1 MPCCVSTLAARST
14 QTFCDKR
21 PPLRLFHHRLGT
33 RVLATTADA
42 ACIVDGDPRY
52 LVPHSTAAKDGQRLP
67 MAGSNTLPHRLHSPH
82 NSLCRAGSHSAIIRP
97 TLYGAH
103 RHPPE
108 NAGTSLAGPS
118 QNRIV
123 APLSVSPCS
132 NRFLD
137 DPNSGRRQPEKLT
150 QRDVWPSPPLPH
162 ATTVHNRAIVLH
174 RRPLNND
181 SRRSCV
187 AKSYGSVKFVRRRG
201 MSSVGSTFRCRAGR
215 RGPSWLRR

>member
-108 NAGTSLAGPS
+108 NAGTSLAGPTPPQS
-118 QNRIV
+118 ARIKRSFTFGYILIPHSFHHNTV
-123 APLSVSPCS
+123 ASTAKAGVSRLVP
-132 NRFLD
+132 
-137 DPNSGRRQPEKLT
+137 
-150 QRDVWPSPPLPH
+150 
-162 ATTVHNRAIVLH
+162 TTSKPILARV
-174 RRPLNND
+174 
-181 SRRSCV
+181 S
-187 AKSYGSVKFVRRRG
+187 
-201 MSSVGSTFRCRAGR
+201 
-215 RGPSWLRR
+215 